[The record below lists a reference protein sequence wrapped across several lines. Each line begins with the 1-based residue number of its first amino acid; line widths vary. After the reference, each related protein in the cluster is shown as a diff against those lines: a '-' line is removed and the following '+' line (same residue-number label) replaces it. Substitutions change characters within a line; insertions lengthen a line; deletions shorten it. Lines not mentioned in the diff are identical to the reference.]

1 MPSPQSFGKYQLQE
15 RLAAGA
21 MADIWRATVVTAE
34 GQHLPVVI
42 KAIRQ
47 ELAAQADFLARFV
60 EEARIGSLLEHPN
73 IARVYEWGR
82 QQERPFIAMEYIEG
96 TNLAALLQAV
106 AEQQLRFPPTLGI
119 LVATEVLAGLAYAHG
134 LKDAYGNPLGL
145 VHRDATPPNI
155 VLSSSGQVKLV
166 DFGLA
171 RVSARLAETVPGL
184 LAGKLAYL
192 APEVLA
198 HGQVDARADIF
209 SVGMVLYEVLT
220 GIKLPEGSGAA
231 GHPAIEQVRSQPPSS
246 VHGDIPQELD
256 ELILRSVAEQ
266 PDGRPL
272 AAASMR
278 QQLLDFLGR
287 WDRRADADALS
298 AFLVDVLS
306 GRAGQ
311 KREKV
316 GFAFGEATSA
326 WMAQGENPE
335 ELVRIPL
342 AGDDA
347 PAAAPAGDSLLEQ
360 APQAPAFPEPGP
372 VTKPIDRPARAPGK
386 FSGGETVMAI
396 KESGLGGKRTLRN
409 LLILLLVLAG
419 LAGGAYLLIGSMQEQ
434 GNKLAAAK
442 KTVQPAARLGAT
454 LQLHLQPA
462 DAAVLVDG
470 QPVKPQGQPP
480 AIEGL
485 AAGKHQLRILAPGY
499 QPWQGEVDLSGQAPV
514 VLERRLEPR
523 RGTLQVKTSPRRARV
538 WLDGKRVGQTPLR
551 LRRVDASRPHR
562 LVIKRR
568 RYQQLSLEIA
578 PGDWPEEIDQP
589 LVITKKLRRAGRRR
603 RR

>member
-1 MPSPQSFGKYQLQE
+1 MGYIDGESLRDVIE
-15 RLAAGA
+15 RRFSKSV
-21 MADIWRATVVTAE
+21 DITKEEIAE
-34 GQHLPVVI
+34 TLYYMSQVCD
-42 KAIRQ
+42 A
-47 ELAAQADFLARFV
+47 
-60 EEARIGSLLEHPN
+60 LECTHSK
-73 IARVYEWGR
+73 
-82 QQERPFIAMEYIEG
+82 
-96 TNLAALLQAV
+96 
-106 AEQQLRFPPTLGI
+106 GI
-119 LVATEVLAGLAYAHG
+119 I
-134 LKDAYGNPLGL
+134 
-145 VHRDATPPNI
+145 HRDLKPRNVLMTARGTPKI
-155 VLSSSGQVKLV
+155 A

-171 RVSARLAETVPGL
+171 RMEERPGETVQGSTL
-184 LAGKLAYL
+184 GTLDYM
-192 APEVLA
+192 APEQRLDA
-198 HGQVDARADIF
+198 SRVDARADIF

-335 ELVRIPL
+335 ELVRVPL

-442 KTVQPAARLGAT
+442 KTVKPAARLGAT